1 MASINGY
8 QKGYKMELRAA
19 IEGRRSIRKFKAKEI
34 PRETIRDIL
43 AKARGAPSWGNTQ
56 LWEFYVLTGKR
67 LDEFREANHRS
78 FVDGQTF
85 PPDVP
90 MHEVWPE
97 RLKERYGELGKIML
111 TTMNVKR
118 DDKDARKR
126 LYEDMTLLFGAP
138 CIVVACIPGDILVE
152 YAMFDIGLIVQT
164 ICLLAHDRGI
174 GTCIMAM
181 AVRNPGLLRR
191 ILSIPEHRKIAIG
204 IAMGYPDLDFPLNNF
219 ARKRADISEYVK
231 WVQ

>member
-1 MASINGY
+1 
-8 QKGYKMELRAA
+8 MELRAA
-19 IEGRRSIRKFKAKEI
+19 IADRRSIRKFNAKEI

-43 AKARGAPSWGNTQ
+43 DAARWAPSWGNTQ

-78 FVDGQTF
+78 FVDGQVL

-90 MHEVWPE
+90 MHEAWPE

-111 TTMNVKR
+111 ATMNVKR
-118 DDKDARKR
+118 DDKGARNR

-138 CIVVACIPGDILVE
+138 CLIVACIPGDILVE
-152 YAMFDIGLIVQT
+152 YAMFDVGLIVQT
-164 ICLLAHDRGI
+164 ICLLAYDKGI

-181 AVRNPGLLRR
+181 AVRNPGLLHKV
-191 ILSIPEHRKIAIG
+191 LSIPAERKIVIG
-204 IAMGYPDLDFPLNNF
+204 IAMGYPDIDFPLNSF
-219 ARKRADISEYVK
+219 ERKRADISEYVK
-231 WVQ
+231 WVE

>member
-1 MASINGY
+1 
-8 QKGYKMELRAA
+8 MELRAA

-43 AKARGAPSWGNTQ
+43 ETARWAPSWGNTQ

-85 PPDVP
+85 PLDVP

-97 RLKERYGELGKIML
+97 RLKERYAEIGKIML
-111 TTMNVKR
+111 TAMNVKR
-118 DDKDARKR
+118 DDKGARNR
-126 LYEDMTLLFGAP
+126 LYEDMTLLFDAP
-138 CIVVACIPGDILVE
+138 CLIVACIPGDILVE
-152 YAMFDIGLIVQT
+152 YAMLDVGLILQT
-164 ICLLAHDRGI
+164 ICLLAYDKDL

-181 AVRNPGLLRR
+181 SIRNPGLLRK
-191 ILSIPEHRKIAIG
+191 ILSIPQDRKIVMG
-204 IAMGYPDLDFPLNNF
+204 IAMGYPDENFPLNNF

-231 WVQ
+231 WVD

>member
-1 MASINGY
+1 
-8 QKGYKMELRAA
+8 MELRAA

-43 AKARGAPSWGNTQ
+43 ETARWAPSWGNTQ

-67 LDEFREANHRS
+67 IDEFREANHRA

-85 PPDVP
+85 PLDIP
-90 MHEVWPE
+90 MHESWPE

-126 LYEDMTLLFGAP
+126 LYEEMTLLFGAP
-138 CIVVACIPGDILVE
+138 CLVVACIPGDVLVE
-152 YAMFDIGLIVQT
+152 YAMLDIGLIVQT
-164 ICLLAHDRGI
+164 ICLLAYDKGI

-181 AVRNPGLLRR
+181 AVRNPGLLRK
-191 ILSIPEHRKIAIG
+191 ILSIPVDRKIAIG
-204 IAMGYPDLDFPLNNF
+204 MAMGYPDFDFPLNNF
-219 ARKRADISEYVK
+219 ERKRVDINEYVK
-231 WVQ
+231 WVA

>member
-1 MASINGY
+1 
-8 QKGYKMELRAA
+8 MELRAA

-43 AKARGAPSWGNTQ
+43 DTARWAPSWGNTQ

-85 PPDVP
+85 PLDVP

-97 RLKERYGELGKIML
+97 RLKARYGELGKIML
-111 TTMNVKR
+111 AAMNVRR
-118 DDKDARKR
+118 DDKDARHR

-138 CIVVACIPGDILVE
+138 CLIVACIPGDILVE
-152 YAMFDIGLIVQT
+152 YAMLDVGLILQT
-164 ICLLAHDRGI
+164 ICLLAYDKGI

-181 AVRNPGLLRR
+181 SIRNPGLLRR
-191 ILSIPEHRKIAIG
+191 ILSIPADRKIVMG
-204 IAMGYPDLDFPLNNF
+204 VAMGYPDENFPLNNF
-219 ARKRADISEYVK
+219 ERKRVDISEYVT
-231 WVQ
+231 WVG

>member
-1 MASINGY
+1 
-8 QKGYKMELRAA
+8 MELRAA

-34 PRETIRDIL
+34 SQETIRDIL
-43 AKARGAPSWGNTQ
+43 ETARWAPSWGNTQ

-85 PPDVP
+85 PLDVP

-97 RLKERYGELGKIML
+97 RLKARYGELGKIML
-111 TTMNVKR
+111 TAMNVKR
-118 DDKDARKR
+118 DDKDARHR

-138 CIVVACIPGDILVE
+138 CLVVGCIPREILVE
-152 YAMFDIGLIVQT
+152 YAMLDIGLIVQT
-164 ICLLAHDRGI
+164 ICLLAYDKGI

-181 AVRNPGLLRR
+181 AVRNPGLLRK
-191 ILSIPEHRKIAIG
+191 ILSIPADRKIAIG
-204 IAMGYPDLDFPLNNF
+204 IAMGYPDEKFSLNNF
-219 ARKRADISEYVK
+219 ERKRADTSEYVK
-231 WVQ
+231 WVD

>member
-1 MASINGY
+1 
-8 QKGYKMELRAA
+8 MELRAA

-43 AKARGAPSWGNTQ
+43 ETARWAPSWGNTQ

-67 LDEFREANHRS
+67 IDEFREANHRS

-85 PPDVP
+85 PLDIP
-90 MHEVWPE
+90 MHESWPE
-97 RLKERYGELGKIML
+97 RMKERYGELGKIML

-126 LYEDMTLLFGAP
+126 LYEETTLLFGAP
-138 CIVVACIPGDILVE
+138 CLVVACIPGDVLVE
-152 YAMFDIGLIVQT
+152 YAMLDIGLIVQT
-164 ICLLAHDRGI
+164 ICLLAYDKGI

-181 AVRNPGLLRR
+181 AVRNPGLLRK
-191 ILSIPEHRKIAIG
+191 ILSIPKERQIAIG
-204 IAMGYPDLDFPLNNF
+204 IAMGYPDVDFPLNNF
-219 ARKRADISEYVK
+219 KRTRVDISEYVK
-231 WVQ
+231 WVA

>member
-1 MASINGY
+1 
-8 QKGYKMELRAA
+8 MELRAA

-34 PRETIRDIL
+34 SQETIRDIL
-43 AKARGAPSWGNTQ
+43 ETARWAPSWGNTQ

-85 PPDVP
+85 PLDVP

-97 RLKERYGELGKIML
+97 RLKARYGELGKIML
-111 TTMNVKR
+111 TAMNVKR
-118 DDKDARKR
+118 DDKDARHR

-138 CIVVACIPGDILVE
+138 CLVVGCIPRDILVE
-152 YAMFDIGLIVQT
+152 YAMLDIGLIVQT
-164 ICLLAHDRGI
+164 ICLLAYDKGI

-181 AVRNPGLLRR
+181 AVRNPGLLRKF
-191 ILSIPEHRKIAIG
+191 LSIPDDRRIAIG
-204 IAMGYPDLDFPLNNF
+204 IAMGYPDQGFSLNNF
-219 ARKRADISEYVK
+219 ERKRVDISEYVK
-231 WVQ
+231 WVD

>member
-1 MASINGY
+1 
-8 QKGYKMELRAA
+8 MELRAA

-34 PRETIRDIL
+34 SQETIRDIL
-43 AKARGAPSWGNTQ
+43 ETARWAPSWGNTQ

-85 PPDVP
+85 PLDVP

-97 RLKERYGELGKIML
+97 RLKARYGELGKIML
-111 TTMNVKR
+111 TAMNVKR
-118 DDKDARKR
+118 DDKEARHR

-138 CIVVACIPGDILVE
+138 CLVVACIPGDILVE
-152 YAMFDIGLIVQT
+152 YAMLDIGLIVQT
-164 ICLLAHDRGI
+164 ICLLAYDKGI

-181 AVRNPGLLRR
+181 AVRNPGLLRK
-191 ILSIPEHRKIAIG
+191 ILSIPADRRIVIG
-204 IAMGYPDLDFPLNNF
+204 IAMGYPDQGFSLNNF
-219 ARKRADISEYVK
+219 ERKRVDISEYVK
-231 WVQ
+231 WVD